1 MALAASSGNNR
12 ETLRNLGNEVF
23 IVIILFTHVSI
34 HISHMRH
41 CYLLTSRCSLQ
52 LNPSYLHFLNN
63 HYHSRIIRDQNFR
76 MSWRLLSETTNGC
89 VAVANLQR
97 EITGLYV
104 FKNIIC
110 VI

>member
-76 MSWRLLSETTNGC
+76 MSFYYLRQQTDALQLQICNEKLLAYTSLKILF
-89 VAVANLQR
+89 V
-97 EITGLYV
+97 
-104 FKNIIC
+104 
-110 VI
+110 